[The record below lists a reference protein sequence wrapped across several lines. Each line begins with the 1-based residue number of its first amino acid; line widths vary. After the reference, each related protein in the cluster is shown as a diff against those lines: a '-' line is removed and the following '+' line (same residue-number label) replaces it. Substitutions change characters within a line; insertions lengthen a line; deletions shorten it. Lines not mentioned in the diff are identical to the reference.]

1 MQNNNNNNNPN
12 TSSKSNSYNNG
23 DTIYLR
29 DLLFKYIQK
38 WYWFVLAVILCLI
51 LATLYIKK
59 TEIKYKIQTTIL
71 LRNDNTTPGI
81 SQMAMMESLGFN
93 GVSKEVEDEIQ
104 VISSKK
110 ILKQAIDSLGLQI
123 EYFQK
128 DGLKYVEKYK
138 EFHLHLI
145 FQKRRWKR

>member
-1 MQNNNNNNNPN
+1 MQNNI
-12 TSSKSNSYNNG
+12 KSNSPSVSSSQSNG
-23 DTIYLR
+23 DTIHLR

-38 WYWFVLAVILCLI
+38 WYWFVLVVIICLI
-51 LATLYIKK
+51 LATLFIRK
-59 TEIKYKIQTTIL
+59 TETKYKIQTTIL

-123 EYFQK
+123 EYFEK
-128 DGLKYVEKYK
+128 DGLKYVEKYRD
-138 EFHLHLI
+138 FPFTLI
-145 FQKRRWKR
+145 FQKKFSEQ

>member
-1 MQNNNNNNNPN
+1 MQNNNNNNPN

-51 LATLYIKK
+51 LPTLYIKK

-110 ILKQAIDSLGLQI
+110 ILKQAIDSL
-123 EYFQK
+123 
-128 DGLKYVEKYK
+128 
-138 EFHLHLI
+138 
-145 FQKRRWKR
+145 